1 MLEHNL
7 LLDLFSLFQVCT
19 GNSSNQMICLTP
31 QIKLGDIGI
40 GVGRKKREV
49 TMKSASESHLRVR
62 RKRQASDNM
71 TINKQENIDID
82 IDFILDG
89 VPDYRNLTAVLPEYD
104 ELNAYADPTFTRFPP
119 PTFTMTFTPTWPV
132 EDKILEIRVC
142 GNK

>member
-1 MLEHNL
+1 
-7 LLDLFSLFQVCT
+7 
-19 GNSSNQMICLTP
+19 MICLTP

-71 TINKQENIDID
+71 TINKQENIDIE

-89 VPDYRNLTAVLPEYD
+89 VPDFRNLTAVLPEYD
-104 ELNAYADPTFTRFPP
+104 ELNAYRNPNFTTFPP